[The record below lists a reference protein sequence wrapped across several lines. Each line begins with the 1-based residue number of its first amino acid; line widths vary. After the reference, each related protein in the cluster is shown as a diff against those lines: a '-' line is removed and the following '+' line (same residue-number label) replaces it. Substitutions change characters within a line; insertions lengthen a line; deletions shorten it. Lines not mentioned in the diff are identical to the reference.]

1 MRKRRVVR
9 KLYSMEYSWKGHKY
23 RNRHKNRIT
32 RSGQARLVY
41 VKNINCSISNT
52 WRWAH
57 ASPGLTSRADSF
69 FFFFVRYPFRLQV
82 TTVACKRPRSF
93 CQKRRW
99 QVTAKYVHTLDP
111 TKLGWA
117 DFLSKHC
124 VGAYQGNGLTC
135 NCRLSSLS
143 QCGLIPGL
151 KSEMDVRGL
160 ISLKKKKKRKK
171 EKKRSAG
178 RK

>member
-1 MRKRRVVR
+1 MVPPRVTAVARKR
-9 KLYSMEYSWKGHKY
+9 S
-23 RNRHKNRIT
+23 
-32 RSGQARLVY
+32 
-41 VKNINCSISNT
+41 
-52 WRWAH
+52 
-57 ASPGLTSRADSF
+57 
-69 FFFFVRYPFRLQV
+69 
-82 TTVACKRPRSF
+82 RSF

-160 ISLKKKKKRKK
+160 ISLKKKKKKKKERKK
-171 EKKRSAG
+171 KKCRQEIIRRISLQNPRLR
-178 RK
+178 RKPTITKALDTKQPTANKTKSQQSVLSIFQHLHITH